1 MLGNGDIAVRTAIPR
16 STVSRL
22 TRTLAVLGYL
32 RYLPRLEKYE
42 LGPGILALG
51 YHRLAASGVRE
62 VARPHMQAPADPPA
76 LALALGVADRPTM
89 LHIAVRTR
97 TRPKNPRPAAGPRG
111 PPPPPPLGTAHLPLP
126 PAPPRAGGA
135 A

>member
-62 VARPHMQAPADPPA
+62 VARPHMQALADTADCAIAMGIADRLTMIYVAVCNGTGPMI
-76 LALALGVADRPTM
+76 LRLGVGSDR
-89 LHIAVRTR
+89 
-97 TRPKNPRPAAGPRG
+97 KSPR
-111 PPPPPPLGTAHLPLP
+111 LNSIHQ
-126 PAPPRAGGA
+126 
-135 A
+135 

>member
-22 TRTLAVLGYL
+22 TRTLAVPGYL

-51 YHRLAASGVRE
+51 YHRLAASGLRE
-62 VARPHMQAPADPPA
+62 VARPHMQAIADT
-76 LALALGVADRPTM
+76 ADCA
-89 LHIAVRTR
+89 IARSEEHTSELQSPLRTSY
-97 TRPKNPRPAAGPRG
+97 AAF
-111 PPPPPPLGTAHLPLP
+111 
-126 PAPPRAGGA
+126 
-135 A
+135 